1 MVNILILGG
10 GGREAAIKEKLLV
23 EFEDYVLYRL
33 NSWGPELQA
42 FCQEKNITFVIPS
55 SEVFLWDGIVDYFA
69 ENMPEI
75 KVFGPTQKQSKIEG
89 SKLFAKE
96 LMTELGIPTP
106 KYDYYPCFELTPDD
120 PMDIFT
126 YTPIVKYSG
135 LARGKG
141 VFTSPV
147 VGEMYKN
154 LKKAFELGPAGV
166 ILEERVSGKEVSVLA
181 FCNGKEAFLMPQVQ
195 DYKQIYDTNGS
206 VIRTNPNTGGMGAVC
221 PANILT
227 EEELVIVKKHMD
239 KVVERLNYK
248 GVLYAGLMKE
258 HNGRIYFL
266 EFNCR
271 FGDPETQVLLNLLET
286 DLYAIM
292 MDCILGKTPYIRWSN
307 QYTAAVI
314 LSHITYP
321 ESSLGDPVE
330 ITYADVIDN
339 TVKVYE
345 SGVIT
350 STGDIRYAKGGRV
363 LTILS
368 KADELHTAIEN
379 VYNNIHKIQYDGA
392 YYRREIGCNLIKPQ
406 SDHKLAIG
414 VLASRNGTSVENLL
428 NKREGFVRVII
439 TDRED
444 ASVIEKAKRHYIPFV
459 YIPPASDSTPKR
471 YFEKIVNILRTFDVE
486 LVILSGF
493 MRIVPFTLFD
503 EFFTINIHPSL
514 LPKYSGMM
522 DMDIHNTVIENGDLF
537 SGCTLHRVT
546 KIVDGGRILM
556 QKQYKLR
563 SHDDGIKLK
572 QAIQILEGQC
582 ILEYVD
588 IYNQSKIN
596 YSVNIQ
602 KGNEFVDGLKK
613 TIPEIGGFCAEYWS
627 HDTGCTL
634 AATTDGVGT
643 KLDLAIKYNKLDTIG
658 IDLVAMNVNDLIAGG
673 VNPEF
678 FMDYIAL
685 DKMDITKCNTIIR
698 GIQKGC
704 QIAGCKLIGGETAE
718 MKGIYMK
725 NKLDLVGFAVGVI
738 TNPSIPMKE
747 CMKENSLL
755 YGVESS
761 GIHSNGYTLVDKLLN
776 RCNLRE
782 CPSID
787 DILKPTRIYTDITDL
802 RDDDVY
808 KHMLILGIAHI
819 TGGGFRD
826 NLPRILPDHLT
837 YELIEWEFPDIFKWI
852 QKESKLSREEM
863 LSIFNCGYGMV
874 IVAEKEIESS
884 ILTYIGRLVSKTSSV

>member
-10 GGREAAIKEKLLV
+10 GGREAAIKEKLLI

-75 KVFGPTQKQSKIEG
+75 KVFGPTQKQAKIEG
-89 SKLFAKE
+89 SKLFSKE

-126 YTPIVKYSG
+126 YTPIVTYSG

-147 VGEMYKN
+147 IGEMYRN
-154 LKKAFELGPAGV
+154 LKKAFDLGPAGV
-166 ILEERVSGKEVSVLA
+166 ILEDRVSGKEVSVLA

-195 DYKQIYDTNGS
+195 DYKQIYDGNKG
-206 VIRTNPNTGGMGAVC
+206 PNTGGMGAVC
-221 PANILT
+221 PANVLT
-227 EEELVIVKKHMD
+227 SQELVIVKKHMD

-258 HNGRIYFL
+258 HNGGIYFL

-271 FGDPETQVLLNLLET
+271 FGDPEAQVLLNLLET
-286 DLYAIM
+286 SLYAIM
-292 MDCILGKTPYIRWSN
+292 MDCILGNTPYIRWSN

-321 ESSLGDPVE
+321 ESSLGDLVE
-330 ITYADVIDN
+330 ITYADGIDN

-350 STGDIRYAKGGRV
+350 STGGRCYAKGGRV
-363 LTILS
+363 LTMLS
-368 KADELHTAIEN
+368 KADELHIALEN
-379 VYNNIHKIQYDGA
+379 IYNNIHKIQYDGA
-392 YYRREIGCNLIKPQ
+392 YYRRDIGCNLVK
-406 SDHKLAIG
+406 SETKNKLSIG
-414 VLASRNGTSVENLL
+414 VLASGNGTSVGDLL
-428 NKREGFVRVII
+428 ANRPEFVRVII

-444 ASVIEKAKRHYIPFV
+444 AGVIEKAKKYFIPFV
-459 YIPPASDSTPKR
+459 YIPPASGSTPKR
-471 YFEKIVNILRTFDVE
+471 YYEKIVNILRTFNVE

-493 MRIVPFTLFD
+493 MRIVPATLFD

-522 DMDIHNTVIENGDLF
+522 DMDVHNSVIENRDLF

-546 KIVDGGRILM
+546 KIVDVGRILV
-556 QKQYKLR
+556 QKQYKLK
-563 SHDDGIKLK
+563 SHVLGTALVVHDDGIKLK
-572 QAIQILEGQC
+572 QAIQRLEGQC
-582 ILEYVD
+582 ITEYVD

-596 YSVNIQ
+596 YGVNIQ

-613 TIPEIGGFCAEYWS
+613 TIPEIGGFCAEFCTS
-627 HDTGCTL
+627 GSTL

-643 KLDLAIKYNKLDTIG
+643 KLDLAIKYNRLDTIG
-658 IDLVAMNVNDLIAGG
+658 IDLVAMNINDLIAGG
-673 VNPEF
+673 AEPLF

-685 DKMDITKCNTIIR
+685 DRMDITKCNTIIR

-704 QIAGCKLIGGETAE
+704 KMAECKLIGGETAE
-718 MKGIYMK
+718 MKGLYMK
-725 NKLDLVGFAVGVI
+725 NKLDLAGFAVGEIIHPLPGKVW
-738 TNPSIPMKE
+738 MKE
-747 CMKENSLL
+747 GSLL
-755 YGVESS
+755 YGIKSS
-761 GIHSNGYTLVDKLLN
+761 GIHSNGYTLVNKLLDT
-776 RCNLRE
+776 CNSQVR
-782 CPSID
+782 PSIEE
-787 DILKPTRIYTDITDL
+787 IMKPTRIYTDILKL
-802 RDDDVY
+802 RGNDYDE
-808 KHMLILGIAHI
+808 HISGIAHI
-819 TGGGFRD
+819 TGGGFD
-826 NLPRILPDHLT
+826 NLSRILPDHLT
-837 YELIEWEFPDIFKWI
+837 YELIEWEFPLIFRWI
-852 QKESKLSREEM
+852 QEESKLSREEM
-863 LSIFNCGYGMV
+863 MSIFNCGYGMV
-874 IVAEKEIESS
+874 IVAEKEIESPL
-884 ILTYIGRLVSKTSSV
+884 LTRIGRLVSKTSSV